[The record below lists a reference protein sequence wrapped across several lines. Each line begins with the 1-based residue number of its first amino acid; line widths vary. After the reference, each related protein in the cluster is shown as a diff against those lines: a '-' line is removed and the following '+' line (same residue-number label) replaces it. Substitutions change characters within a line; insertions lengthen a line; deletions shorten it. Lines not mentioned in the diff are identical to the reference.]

1 MVRRVKEL
9 ETRADKNDA
18 RHEQFSQ
25 STEAKLADHE
35 RRIKA
40 LEAMDF
46 GSGDV
51 DTAAIMKQVNMV
63 RSELSTFQSKTA
75 QDLEGLRLELQAYT
89 DRETGD
95 VKKFLVKK
103 IDEGLEQLRYELD
116 RLRAEFETF
125 KNKDFRDLEARV
137 SALEKKFL
145 KL

>member
-1 MVRRVKEL
+1 MMNDFLNRVAALENLVQDVNCPDLVRRVKEL

-103 IDEGLEQLRYELD
+103 IDEGLE
-116 RLRAEFETF
+116 
-125 KNKDFRDLEARV
+125 
-137 SALEKKFL
+137 
-145 KL
+145 